1 MFLSFGVCIALE
13 MVLFVFANDS
23 GVNSQNIAILQKLK
37 TLEEE
42 MSMLKQTKL
51 KTLEEEVSM
60 LKKRELKTLE
70 EVSILKQSLKSC
82 QSGCNES
89 SKSNT
94 ETRERR
100 IVPQGQESQVAFHAH
115 LSNNVQNLGIH
126 QAIHFDKV
134 LLNEG
139 NGYSV
144 HAGEFVAPVSGLY
157 VFAWTILSGDRTCM
171 KYDVVKNSVVL
182 AYYISDAADH
192 DDWAVSSGTAV
203 TRMNS
208 GDRVW
213 IRVSDMLF
221 CSHIVYGA
229 GFGTSSFAGYL
240 LH

>member
-23 GVNSQNIAILQKLK
+23 SVNSQNIAILQKLK

-51 KTLEEEVSM
+51 KTLEDEVSM
-60 LKKRELKTLE
+60 
-70 EVSILKQSLKSC
+70 LKQSLKSC

-94 ETRERR
+94 DNLSRERR

-182 AYYISDAADH
+182 AYYISDAYEH
-192 DDWAVSSGTAV
+192 SDWAVSSGTAV

-213 IRVSDMLF
+213 IRVSDMLV
-221 CSHIVYGA
+221 CSHIVYGT

>member
-1 MFLSFGVCIALE
+1 MSLSFGVCIALE
-13 MVLFVFANDS
+13 MALFVFANDS
-23 GVNSQNIAILQKLK
+23 SVNSQNIAILQKLK
-37 TLEEE
+37 TLEV
-42 MSMLKQTKL
+42 
-51 KTLEEEVSM
+51 EVSM
-60 LKKRELKTLE
+60 LKQRELKTLE
-70 EVSILKQSLKSC
+70 EVSMLKQSLKSC

-115 LSNNVQNLGIH
+115 LSNNVQNLGLH

-157 VFAWTILSGDRTCM
+157 VFAWTISSGEHTCL
-171 KYDVVKNSVVL
+171 KYDVVKNSAIL
-182 AYYISDAADH
+182 AYYVSDAHDH

-203 TRMNS
+203 TRMNL

-213 IRVSDMLF
+213 IRVSDYLP

-229 GFGTSSFAGYL
+229 GLGTSSFAGYL